1 MPFGN
6 SWFFIPPKSCLTFT
20 FVIVLNIF
28 GRYLENELTSFLSVL
43 QINWVNKILRGGWS
57 GFGMVTVGMD
67 PTSITI
73 LNGHPTKIPPDK
85 ILGGVVQNC
94 PRLLSLGEKNICH
107 KPASYLWGKKYSSKI
122 FVNFAYLSKASL
134 LSLGQKIF
142 VTTRTLISRR
152 KIALIQ

>member
-1 MPFGN
+1 MVLKGRDGSDDCWVTSDSFWDLH
-6 SWFFIPPKSCLTFT
+6 SWFFISPKPFLTFT

-57 GFGMVTVGMD
+57 GFGMVPVGIH
-67 PTSITI
+67 PTSIGI

-94 PRLLSLGEKNICH
+94 QSCLRNNGQKAPDLSFLKMFTFVELFWQLNSEFSKF
-107 KPASYLWGKKYSSKI
+107 PSSRFLWG
-122 FVNFAYLSKASL
+122 
-134 LSLGQKIF
+134 
-142 VTTRTLISRR
+142 LI
-152 KIALIQ
+152 